1 MGLLGRASTLYLY
14 VAVKINRKQNR
25 LVSSSWAGEQS
36 EPSESKCGP
45 EVFKPFNNGNGTIV
59 ERKKVVP
66 RPMMVLNLFFS
77 HFSYIVVAWKLCFA
91 SGDVASVHELQDSR
105 VADGLYCMRI
115 CDPLWCRPVST
126 QPKLSDT
133 RVCLSGGFGHCL
145 YSCIARPGKKAEA
158 ISSALRWLLRR
169 TSTSSSHSAAEG
181 VYSINLE

>member
-1 MGLLGRASTLYLY
+1 MLWTSTSYRVIVKKNRRRGEAKQKNNVLRREEVWRDRFFRPPRSRACQT
-14 VAVKINRKQNR
+14 A
-25 LVSSSWAGEQS
+25 
-36 EPSESKCGP
+36 
-45 EVFKPFNNGNGTIV
+45 TIII
-59 ERKKVVP
+59 K
-66 RPMMVLNLFFS
+66 